1 MTRKISAVVAFA
13 MVFLA
18 VAPLA
23 YARQASC
30 RVRRPPAI
38 YVTGVPQV
46 CEDVLKADVR
56 VSGLPTMRSIEVT
69 LDDRVVRRT
78 DGRVRVDCKR
88 LDEGRHVLRVVAVNT
103 NDTRTKAVAFHAE

>member
-1 MTRKISAVVAFA
+1 MTRKISAVLAFV

-23 YARQASC
+23 YARKAMC

-69 LDDRVVRRT
+69 LDDRVVRRA